1 MELKLLLCVVNGE
14 YGIICLKIEPE
25 NGGCMMRIVIDGD
38 GCPVKEEAM
47 SLAANF
53 DLPILIV
60 TSVAHYTTKE
70 YPSYVQFVYVDKG
83 TQQADYAIMNQL
95 KMDDILITHDYGLA
109 SMAMNKCLAVFHH
122 SGNQYLPETIDF
134 LLEQRYH
141 SEKMRKARLKTKGPK
156 TFTQSGR
163 AFFKVN
169 LRNFLLSVI
178 N

>member
-1 MELKLLLCVVNGE
+1 MEE
-14 YGIICLKIEPE
+14 YGIICLRIEPG
-25 NGGCMMRIVIDGD
+25 NGECMMRIVIDGD

-95 KMDDILITHDYGLA
+95 KTDDILITHDYGLA
-109 SMAMNKCLAVFHH
+109 SMAMNSVLGILEF
-122 SGNQYLPETIDF
+122 GN
-134 LLEQRYH
+134 
-141 SEKMRKARLKTKGPK
+141 
-156 TFTQSGR
+156 
-163 AFFKVN
+163 
-169 LRNFLLSVI
+169 
-178 N
+178 

>member
-1 MELKLLLCVVNGE
+1 MVDGE
-14 YGIICLKIEPE
+14 YGIICLRIEPG

-95 KMDDILITHDYGLA
+95 KTDDILITHDYGLA

-134 LLEQRYH
+134 LLEQRYL

-156 TFTQSGR
+156 TFTQSDR
-163 AFFKVN
+163 AFFIVN